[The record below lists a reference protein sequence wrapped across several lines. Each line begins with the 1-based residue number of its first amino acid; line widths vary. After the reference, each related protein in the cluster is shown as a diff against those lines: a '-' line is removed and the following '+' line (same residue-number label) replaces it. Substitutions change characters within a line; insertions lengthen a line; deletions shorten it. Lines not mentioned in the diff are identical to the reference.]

1 MALFTEREKY
11 LPRPNYSCFTE
22 RENLVGGG
30 RSDTELYR
38 AGNPL
43 REKESAVQGPS
54 GRGALLWCC
63 YSRQCLLS
71 FEVSHQPTR
80 PNRCGSAS
88 STTCRSMHRAAS
100 GKFSPN
106 KIVLKCP
113 RNAIGLKSQIESC
126 FQLERRRESI
136 CGFLQL
142 SALPLSQDRG
152 DGFDSGHPGSR
163 QVDSPTE
170 TVTSSDKPNS
180 FCLRLQ
186 LLNGLRVTG
195 LPDPPPDR
203 GNSLHAFGVR
213 TDLRGLAASASQR
226 TSSNAMLQLDKSAKP
241 SIGLGAV
248 TWA

>member
-1 MALFTEREKY
+1 MA
-11 LPRPNYSCFTE
+11 
-22 RENLVGGG
+22 GG

-54 GRGALLWCC
+54 GRGALLWCY

-136 CGFLQL
+136 WWILAIIGSSPLSGSRRWFRLGTSRL
-142 SALPLSQDRG
+142 SAGRLANR
-152 DGFDSGHPGSR
+152 DSHVIR
-163 QVDSPTE
+163 QAQQ
-170 TVTSSDKPNS
+170 
-180 FCLRLQ
+180 FL
-186 LLNGLRVTG
+186 
-195 LPDPPPDR
+195 
-203 GNSLHAFGVR
+203 F
-213 TDLRGLAASASQR
+213 AASIAER
-226 TSSNAMLQLDKSAKP
+226 LEGNRP
-241 SIGLGAV
+241 SGPA
-248 TWA
+248 AR

>member
-1 MALFTEREKY
+1 MLLLAAMLAE
-11 LPRPNYSCFTE
+11 L
-22 RENLVGGG
+22 
-30 RSDTELYR
+30 RSLASADT
-38 AGNPL
+38 AQPL
-43 REKESAVQGPS
+43 RVGQLDNVPLD
-54 GRGALLWCC
+54 AL
-63 YSRQCLLS
+63 SS
-71 FEVSHQPTR
+71 FGEIF
-80 PNRCGSAS
+80 AS
-88 STTCRSMHRAAS
+88 
-100 GKFSPN
+100 

-186 LLNGLRVTG
+186 LLDGLRVTG